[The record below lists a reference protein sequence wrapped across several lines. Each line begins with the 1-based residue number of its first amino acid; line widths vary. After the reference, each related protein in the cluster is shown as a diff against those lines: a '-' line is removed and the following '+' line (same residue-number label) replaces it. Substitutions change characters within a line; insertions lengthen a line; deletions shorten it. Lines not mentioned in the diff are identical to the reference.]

1 MINDLAFMAEFKR
14 LAVGARYLTSVCTGS
29 LVLGAAGLLKGNGY
43 PLHCPLGTWYAC
55 LVDTT
60 RHPVAGLDYP
70 RTFQAM
76 DERFRDDAACR
87 EYIRRLRWP
96 QEFTCPHCGEAGEP
110 WVMAGGWLRV
120 SGLPQTDIADRRDDL
135 RGYP

>member
-1 MINDLAFMAEFKR
+1 MFP
-14 LAVGARYLTSVCTGS
+14 LTAPEDV
-29 LVLGAAGLLKGNGY
+29 
-43 PLHCPLGTWYAC
+43 YAC

-96 QEFTCPHCGEAGEP
+96 Q
-110 WVMAGGWLRV
+110 
-120 SGLPQTDIADRRDDL
+120 GLPAPIAERR
-135 RGYP
+135 GSHG